1 MKTDPGVAGC
11 REQLQGFPTVGRVG
25 GQTRNSLDSLQPSE
39 VQPGCR
45 AWAHSLRGSYT
56 LSWPLLVT
64 LSDALQLLRFSTS
77 LASSRKLFMIS
88 PPLSLR
94 ASLLGQN
101 CHGSISPTHTGA
113 AGALLSSLAHSIAKL
128 RAHGSHCNSA
138 PSCSP
143 LPPPGGCLGLRRGF
157 VKLM

>member
-1 MKTDPGVAGC
+1 MGVAGC
-11 REQLQGFPTVGRVG
+11 REQLQGFPTVRRVG

-45 AWAHSLRGSYT
+45 AWAHSLRGSCA
-56 LSWPLLVT
+56 LPWPLLVT
-64 LSDALQLLRFSTS
+64 FSDALQLLRFSTS

-94 ASLLGQN
+94 TSLLGQN

-113 AGALLSSLAHSIAKL
+113 SGALLSSLAHSIAKL
-128 RAHGSHCNSA
+128 RAHGSHCGSA
-138 PSCSP
+138 SSCSP
-143 LPPPGGCLGLRRGF
+143 LSIHLGGALASEGVL
-157 VKLM
+157 